1 MNFSEKGI
9 IIDIRYAK
17 TTKAGEVQHIIIP
30 QGKHYTQTQ
39 KIWMTVKSNKKLL
52 C

>member
-30 QGKHYTQTQ
+30 QGKSALYPDSKAH
-39 KIWMTVKSNKKLL
+39 MDDR
-52 C
+52 